1 MEQKITI
8 ISLGGTNMKCIM
20 SLDEKH
26 IKRVTDEEASELFH
40 EGGWRYVAKSV
51 WKEKVRDVE
60 TKEEIPKGNIKSNKM
75 STNPRYAS
83 SHSGISTMGSK

>member
-1 MEQKITI
+1 
-8 ISLGGTNMKCIM
+8 MKCVM
-20 SLDEKH
+20 TLDKKQ

-60 TKEEIPKGNIKSNKM
+60 ETPINTPKTKKNNKM
-75 STNPRYAS
+75 SKSAKRHLRKN
-83 SHSGISTMGSK
+83 KK

>member
-1 MEQKITI
+1 
-8 ISLGGTNMKCIM
+8 MKCVAT
-20 SLDEKH
+20 LDNKH

-60 TKEEIPKGNIKSNKM
+60 ETPNNTPKTIPMMIFQCN
-75 STNPRYAS
+75 
-83 SHSGISTMGSK
+83 GSFFKFIWF